1 MSNHKSE
8 PCTLSTETCVAHT
21 TRILGDKWSPRI
33 IHALSR
39 GPKRFTQLQADAGG
53 VNPRTLSLRL
63 DDLEEAGIITRTLFA
78 EVPPRTEYALTPKGR
93 DLLPILE
100 QMVQWG
106 ERYGES
112 EISNQT

>member
-1 MSNHKSE
+1 MSNPQIAVIP
-8 PCTLSTETCVAHT
+8 PCTRSTEACVANT

-33 IHALSR
+33 IHALSL

-63 DDLEEAGIITRTLFA
+63 DDLEKSQIITKAIFA
-78 EVPPRTEYALTPKGR
+78 EVPPRTEYTLTKKGQ

-106 ERYGES
+106 EKYGEN
-112 EISNQT
+112 EN